1 MEQTNE
7 KKKKGTKFL
16 LHTAE
21 GVTLGISAAV
31 AGLSAGTIAV
41 AERCY
46 DTIVDAIADLR
57 KHFKGSLL
65 TLLPFLL

>member
-31 AGLSAGTIAV
+31 ALEPSPLPNVVMIRLWMRLLIYENISKALS
-41 AERCY
+41 
-46 DTIVDAIADLR
+46 
-57 KHFKGSLL
+57 
-65 TLLPFLL
+65 

>member
-1 MEQTNE
+1 MIGAGEINMEQTNE

-41 AERCY
+41 A
-46 DTIVDAIADLR
+46 
-57 KHFKGSLL
+57 
-65 TLLPFLL
+65 